1 MSNIFSMVTVQRSNT
16 YTNYALE
23 SFFKNTELNEND
35 EFFLI
40 DNDGCELEQYS
51 SYKKIQI
58 IKNKFPL
65 SIARNINQIIDKA
78 LKYKKNLVFLN
89 NDIIFTKNW
98 FHPLQS
104 NSKDISIP
112 VNNQIFP
119 YKSDCENLKLD
130 VTMNLKDF
138 NENYL
143 LLNNIVEKHKKKF
156 KLNLKFQALLM
167 PFFCF
172 KVPNHI
178 LNEVGYFDTSFVH
191 GAEDV
196 DYRIRSVIKGYDVNF
211 LLDSYLLHFHGK
223 SSWDGGET
231 ISEVRER
238 DKKYTEAFLKKW
250 GSEMTKIFILRKNF
264 FEILEEKG
272 LNEIYKKRKFSELI
286 KRLLK

>member
-1 MSNIFSMVTVQRSNT
+1 MVTVKRSNS
-16 YTNYALE
+16 YTSYALE
-23 SFFKNTELNEND
+23 SFFNNTELNDSD

-40 DNDGCELEQYS
+40 DNDGCKLEKYS
-51 SYKKIQI
+51 SYKKIKI
-58 IKNKFPL
+58 IKNELPM
-65 SIARNINQIIDKA
+65 SIAQNINQIMNKA
-78 LKYKKNLVFLN
+78 IQSKKNLVFLN

-98 FHPLQS
+98 FKALEL
-104 NSKDISIP
+104 NSKDVSIP

-119 YKSDCENLKLD
+119 YQSDCKNLKLKI
-130 VTMNLKDF
+130 TMSLKDF

-143 LLNNIVEKHKKKF
+143 LLDEIIKKHKKKF
-156 KLNLKFQALLM
+156 KLHQKFQSLLM

-172 KVPNHI
+172 KIPYEI
-178 LNEVGYFDTSFVH
+178 LNEVGYFDTKFVH

-196 DYRIRSVIKGYDVNF
+196 DYRIRCVKKGYDVNF

-238 DKKYTEAFLKKW
+238 DKKYTEVFLKKW